1 MNLRNI
7 SGNQITIWVVLLLGL
22 VVALVVG
29 SAVGNSDM
37 RFVAG
42 VIAAIPAAVIVLKL
56 KTNIWVLM
64 PISWSLVG
72 SLPWFPLPF
81 SVQNLCYLVVIVS
94 FTLFLAVRILPW
106 KRELSNL
113 DYLIYINLA
122 YLATVY
128 VRNPAGVLIF
138 QTDIV
143 GGKPYMAIALAFGA
157 YLILSRVKM
166 SEAIAKVLPLLM
178 IVPAWGVGILDL
190 IGQTNIQ
197 IGYLLNSFYTGVGV
211 SSVFGAITSEAEIG
225 STRLTGLQSAGYA
238 SVLFLCARYNI
249 ITLISPLYPW
259 RLLML
264 MTAISAIFLSGFRS
278 LFLFAIVAFVL
289 SAILRRQLNNLCVF
303 IAVGFL
309 ALLSIIF
316 LQGNALQMPLTM
328 QRTLSWIP
336 GDWDPEAVQ
345 DAQNS
350 TEWRVDMWRW
360 AWNDERILRDKVWGQ
375 GFGLTIEDMNLIA
388 TSLAAGGGGA
398 GLLGGSDRENFMLT
412 GSFHSGPLSSVKFI
426 GFVGL
431 ALYYPL
437 ICYMAVLA
445 WRLCQRAQGTNAVT
459 LALFV
464 GIPII
469 YEPFNFVVIF
479 GALEGSYPQTLFWAG
494 LLMMTQRYLER
505 LKPSVPSEVK
515 VAFEALGRPNP
526 SLQPVLRRQ
535 ALMQQP
541 L

>member
-249 ITLISPLYPW
+249 STLISPLYPW

-350 TEWRVDMWRW
+350 TEWRVDRWRW

-398 GLLGGSDRENFMLT
+398 GD
-412 GSFHSGPLSSVKFI
+412 
-426 GFVGL
+426 
-431 ALYYPL
+431 
-437 ICYMAVLA
+437 C
-445 WRLCQRAQGTNAVT
+445 
-459 LALFV
+459 
-464 GIPII
+464 
-469 YEPFNFVVIF
+469 
-479 GALEGSYPQTLFWAG
+479 
-494 LLMMTQRYLER
+494 
-505 LKPSVPSEVK
+505 
-515 VAFEALGRPNP
+515 RP
-526 SLQPVLRRQ
+526 LRRPCD
-535 ALMQQP
+535 LP
-541 L
+541 

>member
-22 VVALVVG
+22 VVALVIG
-29 SAVGNSDM
+29 SAVGSADV
-37 RFVAG
+37 RFVAS
-42 VIAAIPAAVIVLKL
+42 VLALIPAAVIFVKL
-56 KTNIWVLM
+56 KTNIWVLL
-64 PISWSLVG
+64 PISWSLYG
-72 SLPWFPLPF
+72 SLPWLPLPF
-81 SVQNLCYLVVIVS
+81 SVQNLCYLAVIVS
-94 FTLFLAVRILPW
+94 FTLFLAVRALPW

-128 VRNPAGVLIF
+128 VRNPAGFLLL

-166 SEAIAKVLPLLM
+166 SEAIAKVLPLL
-178 IVPAWGVGILDL
+178 IVLPAWSVGILDL
-190 IGQTNIQ
+190 IGKTNIQ
-197 IGYLLNSFYTGVGV
+197 IGYLLNSFYSGVGV
-211 SSVFGAITSEAEIG
+211 SSLSGAITSEAEIG
-225 STRLTGLQSAGYA
+225 LTRLTGLQSAAYI
-238 SVLFLCARYNI
+238 SVLFLCSRYNV
-249 ITLISPLYPW
+249 ITLISPLHPW
-259 RLLML
+259 RVLAL
-264 MTAISAIFLSGFRS
+264 MTTLSAIFLSGYRS
-278 LFLFAIVAFVL
+278 LFLFAIAAFVL
-289 SAILRRQLNNLCVF
+289 SAILRRQLNDLCVF
-303 IAVGFL
+303 IAVGVL
-309 ALLSIIF
+309 ALVSIIS
-316 LQGNALQMPLTM
+316 LQGNILHLPMTM
-328 QRTLSWIP
+328 QRTLSWLP
-336 GDWDPEAVQ
+336 GDWDSEAAE
-345 DAQNS
+345 DAEAS
-350 TEWRVDMWRW
+350 TQWRVEMWEW
-360 AWNDERILRDKVWGQ
+360 AWNDDRIFRNKIWGQ

-388 TSLAAGGGGA
+388 NSLVAGGSGSN
-398 GLLGGSDRENFMLT
+398 LLGGSDREQFMIT
-412 GSFHSGPLSSVKFI
+412 GTFHSGPLSTIKFI
-426 GFVGL
+426 GMVGL

-445 WRLCQRAQGTNAVT
+445 WRLCKRAQGSNAAT

-479 GALEGSYPQTLFWAG
+479 GALEGNYPQTLLSAG

-505 LKPSVPSEVK
+505 LKLSVPSEVK
-515 VAFEALGRPNP
+515 AAFEALGRPNSSP
-526 SLQPVLRRQ
+526 QAVLRRQ